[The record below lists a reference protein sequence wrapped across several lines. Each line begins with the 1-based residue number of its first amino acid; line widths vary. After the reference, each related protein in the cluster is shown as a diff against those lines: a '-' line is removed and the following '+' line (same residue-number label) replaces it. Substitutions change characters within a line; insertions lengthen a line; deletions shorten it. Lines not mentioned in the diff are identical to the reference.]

1 MLKDPYII
9 LALDRKTT
17 DEEVRKAY
25 LEAIRLCPPEKD
37 AEVFQQIQ
45 TAYDAI
51 KTHRL
56 RLQRELFHYQSPSP
70 EDLIAQAVS
79 NSSTS
84 PQRPSLANFQ
94 ALLNRSTKEIFK

>member
-25 LEAIRLCPPEKD
+25 LEAIRICPPEKD
-37 AEVFQQIQ
+37 AKMFQQIQ
-45 TAYDAI
+45 SAYDAI
-51 KTHRL
+51 KTHRQ
-56 RLQRELFHYQSPSP
+56 RLQRELFNYQLPSP
-70 EDLIAQAVS
+70 EDLIAQAAS
-79 NSSTS
+79 NSTMS

-94 ALLNRSTKEIFK
+94 ALLHRSTKEIFK